1 MSNRCVRRRGAVLA
15 VIAASLTTVSV
26 LATNASGRTTS
37 APGVTK
43 DAVTLGFIFSET
55 GTQSEAF
62 KDGGKACQ
70 ARIDRQNDSG
80 GVNGRTIKIETADD
94 QSSGANL
101 TAAQDLA
108 QNRKV
113 FAVINESGFA
123 FLSYRYLLSQG
134 VPVIGG
140 GYDGSYYGQ
149 KGNESVVSA
158 LGNLTPVSDISYT
171 TVAKVIKQRGGSKT
185 ATAAYGIVPS
195 SGASAKAFQNY
206 AAPAV
211 GLKGVYTN
219 TTLDLNSDVGALVL
233 SIKNSGADSAYL
245 PLAEATN
252 LQILQGLRQDG
263 VTLKAN
269 VLATGYGQA
278 LLDSPIAQTLGPDT
292 ILTQGFKP
300 VELQTKDTKQ
310 FQADLKRHADF
321 SGVPN
326 FSQYVAYIA
335 CDLAI
340 KGLEGA
346 GKNPTRQGF
355 VDAIRKLGT
364 YDQAG
369 LACQPVGIGLDTFGK
384 PPETQCSYF
393 LTVKNDK
400 FVAMF
405 HGKPIVGKIVGSPE
419 ALKAARSGAGTTTST
434 PPPST

>member
-1 MSNRCVRRRGAVLA
+1 MRTRGIRRRGVALA
-15 VIAASLTTVSV
+15 VVAVSATTASVF
-26 LATNASGRTTS
+26 ATNASAQTS
-37 APGVTK
+37 RAPGVTK

-70 ARIDRQNDSG
+70 ARIDRQNATG
-80 GVNGRTIKIETADD
+80 GVNGRTVKIEAVDD

-123 FLSYRYLLSQG
+123 FLSYRYLLGQG
-134 VPVIGG
+134 IPVIGG

-149 KGNESVVSA
+149 KGNENVVSA

-171 TVAKVIKQRGGSKT
+171 TVAKVIKQRGGTKT
-185 ATAAYGIVPS
+185 ATAAYSIVPS
-195 SGASAKAFQNY
+195 SGASAKAFQNF
-206 AAPAV
+206 AAPAL

-219 TTLDLNSDVGALVL
+219 TTLDLNSDVGPLVL
-233 SIKNSGADSAYL
+233 GIKNSGADSAYL

-252 LQILQGLRQDG
+252 LQILDGLRQDG

-269 VLATGYGQA
+269 VLATGYGQG
-278 LLDSPIAQTLGPDT
+278 LLDSPTAKTLGPDT

-300 VELQTKDTKQ
+300 VELQTKETKQ
-310 FQADLKRHADF
+310 FQADLRRHADF
-321 SGVPN
+321 TGVPN

-346 GKNPTRQGF
+346 GKQPTRQGF

-393 LTVKNDK
+393 LTVKDGK

-405 HGKPIVGKIVGSPE
+405 HGKPVVGKIVGSPA
-419 ALKAARSGAGTTTST
+419 ALKAARSGVATTTT
-434 PPPST
+434 APPPST